1 MKVIFLQDVKN
12 QVKRGQIK
20 EVPDGYANNFL
31 IKNKKAVYASPE
43 NISKLNGQQNLEAKK
58 AAEILEEA
66 KQLKNK
72 LASTKT
78 IVQFSEHVGPDGRLN
93 GSVTAKEIADQL
105 AKQFNLTVDKRKLQL
120 PQPIK
125 TIGLHEV
132 PAKLHTQVSAM
143 IKVNVSELN

>member
-12 QVKRGQIK
+12 QGKRGETK

-58 AAEILEEA
+58 AAGILEEA

-93 GSVTAKEIADQL
+93 GSVTAKEIAEQL

-143 IKVNVSELN
+143 IKVNVSELS

>member
-12 QVKRGQIK
+12 QGKRGQIK

-125 TIGLHEV
+125 TIGLH
-132 PAKLHTQVSAM
+132 
-143 IKVNVSELN
+143 

>member
-12 QVKRGQIK
+12 QGKRGQIK

-105 AKQFNLTVDKRKLQL
+105 AKQFNLTVDKR
-120 PQPIK
+120 
-125 TIGLHEV
+125 
-132 PAKLHTQVSAM
+132 
-143 IKVNVSELN
+143 

>member
-12 QVKRGQIK
+12 QGKRGQIK

-132 PAKLHTQVSAM
+132 PAKLHTQV
-143 IKVNVSELN
+143 

>member
-12 QVKRGQIK
+12 QGKRGQIK

-132 PAKLHTQVSAM
+132 PAKLHTQVSA
-143 IKVNVSELN
+143 

>member
-1 MKVIFLQDVKN
+1 MKVIFLQDVKK
-12 QVKRGQIK
+12 QGKRGQIK

>member
-12 QVKRGQIK
+12 QGKRGQIK

-125 TIGLHEV
+125 
-132 PAKLHTQVSAM
+132 
-143 IKVNVSELN
+143 

>member
-1 MKVIFLQDVKN
+1 
-12 QVKRGQIK
+12 
-20 EVPDGYANNFL
+20 NFL

>member
-1 MKVIFLQDVKN
+1 N
-12 QVKRGQIK
+12 QGKRGQIK

-105 AKQFNLTVDKRKLQL
+105 AKQFNLAVDKRKLQL

>member
-12 QVKRGQIK
+12 QGKRGQIK

>member
-1 MKVIFLQDVKN
+1 
-12 QVKRGQIK
+12 
-20 EVPDGYANNFL
+20 
-31 IKNKKAVYASPE
+31 ASPE

>member
-12 QVKRGQIK
+12 QGKRGQIK

-132 PAKLHTQVSAM
+132 PAKLHTQVS
-143 IKVNVSELN
+143 

>member
-12 QVKRGQIK
+12 QGKRGQIK

-125 TIGLHEV
+125 T
-132 PAKLHTQVSAM
+132 
-143 IKVNVSELN
+143 

>member
-12 QVKRGQIK
+12 QGKRGQIK

-105 AKQFNLTVDKRKLQL
+105 AKQFNLAVDKRKLQL

>member
-12 QVKRGQIK
+12 QGKRGQIK
-20 EVPDGYANNFL
+20 EVSDGYANNFL
-31 IKNKKAVYASPE
+31 IKNKKAVYASLE

>member
-12 QVKRGQIK
+12 QGKRGQIK

-132 PAKLHTQVSAM
+132 PAKLHT
-143 IKVNVSELN
+143 

>member
-12 QVKRGQIK
+12 QGKRGQIK

-132 PAKLHTQVSAM
+132 PAKL
-143 IKVNVSELN
+143 